1 MESKYARKCD
11 YFQLTLR
18 KLQKPGLNVLVVAEE
33 DVNDG
38 MGIRVEWK
46 GVDKE
51 NTVTD
56 CVCLVEANTV
66 VKSDGE
72 KGSESDRDCICV
84 CDLVRDEDGNC
95 ECADNDN

>member
-1 MESKYARKCD
+1 MPENVINFNLLSESCE
-11 YFQLTLR
+11 
-18 KLQKPGLNVLVVAEE
+18 KPGLNVLVVAEE
-33 DVNDG
+33 NVNDG

-56 CVCLVEANTV
+56 CVCLVEAKTV

-72 KGSESDRDCICV
+72 KGSECGRDCICV
-84 CDLVRDEDGNC
+84 CDFVRDEDGNR
-95 ECADNDN
+95 ECVDNNN